1 MAPNSDEQAIRTLV
15 ATWLAAT
22 KRGDT
27 QAVLDLM
34 TDDAL
39 FLVPGRPPMDKAG
52 FAAASGPPSEPRPV
66 IDGISEIKEVHVEGH
81 LAYMWSHLEV
91 TVTPPDGSAPI
102 RREGHTLTILRKVHG
117 KWLLARDANLLV
129 NEGHRP

>member
-1 MAPNSDEQAIRTLV
+1 MPPSADEQAIRTLV
-15 ATWLAAT
+15 ETWLAAT

-39 FLVPGRPPMDKAG
+39 FLVPGRSPMNKAG
-52 FAAASGPPSEPRPV
+52 FAAASRPPPGPTPV
-66 IDGISEIKEVHVEGH
+66 VAGVSDIKEIQIEGSM
-81 LAYMWSHLEV
+81 AYLWSHLRV
-91 TVTPPDGSAPI
+91 TVTPADASAPI
-102 RREGHTLTILRKVHG
+102 RREGHTLTILRKVSG

-129 NEGHRP
+129 KV

>member
-1 MAPNSDEQAIRTLV
+1 MTPNADEQAIRALV
-15 ATWLAAT
+15 GSWLAAT
-22 KRGDT
+22 KRGDI

-52 FAAASGPPSEPRPV
+52 FAAASRPPPGPKSI
-66 IDGISEIKEVHVEGH
+66 IDGMTEIKEIHVEGS
-81 LAYMWSHLEV
+81 LAYMRSHLEV
-91 TVTPPDGSAPI
+91 TVTPADGSAPV
-102 RREGHTLTILRKVHG
+102 RRARHTLTILRKVHG

-129 NEGHRP
+129 NEGQRR

>member
-1 MAPNSDEQAIRTLV
+1 MTADEQAIRTLV
-15 ATWLAAT
+15 DSWLAAT

-39 FLVPGRPPMDKAG
+39 FLVAGRPPMDKAG
-52 FAAASGPPSEPRPV
+52 FAAASKAPPGARPV
-66 IDGISEIKEVHVEGH
+66 IDGVSAIKEIHVEGSM
-81 LAYMWSHLEV
+81 AYLWSHLEV
-91 TVTPPDGSAPI
+91 VVTPADGQAPV

-129 NEGHRP
+129 KV